1 MAGRRSHARG
11 DMRASATKNAAA
23 VPRTWL
29 STNSAMVMSEAW
41 SRMGRNFQ
49 ATPKSRCMAGHMVD
63 QLRAEVVDAEVLLG
77 TAIELPVLA
86 HHMVGLVHPGLEL
99 SRALMHGQ
107 PVSAH
112 DVR

>member
-41 SRMGRNFQ
+41 SRIGRNFH
-49 ATPKSRCMAGHMVD
+49 ATPKSMCMTRHLFH
-63 QLRAEVVDAEVLLG
+63 QLRPEVRDAEFMHRPP
-77 TAIELPVLA
+77 IELRGLSLHTQGLLQLVL
-86 HHMVGLVHPGLEL
+86 VL
-99 SRALMHGQ
+99 S
-107 PVSAH
+107 
-112 DVR
+112 